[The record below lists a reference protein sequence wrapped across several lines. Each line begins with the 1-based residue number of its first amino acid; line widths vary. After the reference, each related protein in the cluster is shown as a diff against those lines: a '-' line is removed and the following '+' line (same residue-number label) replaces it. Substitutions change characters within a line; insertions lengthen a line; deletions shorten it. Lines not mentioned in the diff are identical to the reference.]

1 MINFD
6 EMGIFE
12 ILELAEDLGWKGCF
26 DLVCIEGID
35 LEQLQSQAIEYI
47 KSAHS
52 LKGMVVTNKTLEVLN
67 DNDFVG

>member
-1 MINFD
+1 MDFD

-12 ILELAEDLGWKGCF
+12 ILEIAEDLGWEGCF

-35 LEQLQSQAIEYI
+35 LDQLQTQAIEYI
-47 KSAHS
+47 KTAQS
-52 LKGMVVTNKTLEVLN
+52 LKDMVVTPKTLEEILN